1 MVKIIL
7 AGVSLA
13 VIWQWNSLRNKALA
27 AVAQAEE
34 QGWVVTSAWRSPIRN
49 KAVGGHSESKHMIG
63 LAWDFRPH
71 PTRSHAELQSIFA
84 AHRLSVRVLP
94 ESDHLHVQ
102 IQGKTT

>member
-27 AVAQAEE
+27 AVAQAEK

-49 KAVGGHSESKHMIG
+49 KVVGGHSESKHMIG

-71 PTRSHAELQSIFA
+71 PNQNHTQLQNIFTS
-84 AHRLSVRVLP
+84 RGLSVRVLP
-94 ESDHLHVQ
+94 ESNHLHVQ
-102 IQGKTT
+102 VQG